1 MSTKETKLNITQLGQ
16 NDWVVYRHIRLDKNT
31 PFYIGI
37 GKDISR
43 PYNKKDRSNFWKSI
57 IGKTEYAVEILF
69 EYLTKDQAIEKEIEF
84 IELYGRV
91 DLKTGTLCN
100 MTCGGE
106 GTGKLNEDL
115 EFIRRKK
122 IIATLTG
129 KKASEQSKI
138 KNCLSKKNRMPV
150 IINGIEYPSLRKA
163 ALAFG
168 VHKSTIKKLYYI
180 K

>member
-1 MSTKETKLNITQLGQ
+1 MNVKETKQNTTQHGQ
-16 NDWVVYRHIRLDKNT
+16 NDWIVYRHIRLDKNI

-43 PYNKKDRSNFWKSI
+43 PYNKKDRSIFWKSI
-57 IGKTEYAVEILF
+57 INKTEYTTEILF
-69 EYLTKDQAIEKEIEF
+69 DNLTKEQAIEKEVEF

-106 GTGKLNEDL
+106 GTGELNEDL

-122 IIATLTG
+122 IISSLTG
-129 KKASEQSKI
+129 KKKSAVSKI
-138 KNCLSKKNRMPV
+138 KSCTSQKNRMPV
-150 IINGIEYPSLRKA
+150 TINGITYLSLRQA
-163 ALAFG
+163 SLALG
-168 VHKSTIKKLYYI
+168 LHKNTIKKLYYI

>member
-1 MSTKETKLNITQLGQ
+1 MPY
-16 NDWVVYRHIRLDKNT
+16 VYRHIRLDKNI

-43 PYNKKDRSNFWKSI
+43 PYNKKDRSTFWKSI
-57 IGKTEYAVEILF
+57 INKTEYTIEILF
-69 EYLTKDQAIEKEIEF
+69 ENLTREQAIDKEVEF

-106 GTGKLNEDL
+106 GTGRLNEDL
-115 EFIRRKK
+115 EFVRRKK
-122 IIATLTG
+122 IISALTG
-129 KKASEQSKI
+129 RKVSEKE
-138 KNCLSKKNRMPV
+138 KMNNCLSKRNRIPV

-168 VHKSTIKKLYYI
+168 VHRSTIKKLYYI
-180 K
+180 